1 MRCTLF
7 VKTPAI
13 NSGRVNL
20 FKKMVRISGIN
31 LPDQRIIGYALTVVY
46 GIGPK
51 NAQGILVK
59 AQVPAGKRVKDLT
72 EEEVKTIQHIIDT
85 GYMVEGDLRRN
96 ISDTINRLRVI
107 GTYRGRR
114 HAAGLPSRGQRT
126 RSNARTRRGKRKTVG
141 AMKKD
146 DRAKVETPVKQ

>member
-1 MRCTLF
+1 M
-7 VKTPAI
+7 
-13 NSGRVNL
+13 
-20 FKKMVRISGIN
+20 
-31 LPDQRIIGYALTVVY
+31 
-46 GIGPK
+46 
-51 NAQGILVK
+51 K

>member
-1 MRCTLF
+1 
-7 VKTPAI
+7 
-13 NSGRVNL
+13 
-20 FKKMVRISGIN
+20 MVRISGIS
-31 LPDQRIIGYALTVVY
+31 LPDQRIIGYALTIVY

-51 NAQGILVK
+51 NALHVLKEAHISEQ
-59 AQVPAGKRVKDLT
+59 KRVKDLT
-72 EEEVKTIQHIIDT
+72 EEEVKAIQRIIDSS
-85 GYMVEGDLRRN
+85 YIVEGDLRRN
-96 ISDTINRLRVI
+96 IADTINRLRVI

-146 DRAKVETPVKQ
+146 DRAKVETVAK

>member
-1 MRCTLF
+1 
-7 VKTPAI
+7 
-13 NSGRVNL
+13 
-20 FKKMVRISGIN
+20 MVRISGIS
-31 LPDQRIIGYALTVVY
+31 LPDQRIIGYALTIVY

-51 NAQGILVK
+51 NALRVLNEAHISEQ
-59 AQVPAGKRVKDLT
+59 KRVKDLT
-72 EEEVKTIQHIIDT
+72 EEEVKAIQRIIDSS
-85 GYMVEGDLRRN
+85 YIVEGDLRRN
-96 ISDTINRLRVI
+96 IADTINRLRVI

-146 DRAKVETPVKQ
+146 DRAKVETVAK